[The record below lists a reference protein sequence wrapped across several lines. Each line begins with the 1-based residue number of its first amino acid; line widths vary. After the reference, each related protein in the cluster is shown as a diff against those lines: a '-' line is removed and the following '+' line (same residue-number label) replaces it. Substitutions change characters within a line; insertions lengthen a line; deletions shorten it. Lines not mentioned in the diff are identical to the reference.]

1 MGNKT
6 RNTIPRPYLELDPHI
21 HKSTIP
27 NNKLP
32 PDAIAVDSPN
42 ILLAPLEA
50 AVVEEA
56 PEDDTVDA
64 VELAVEVEATDEAVE
79 EEDRDNVDG
88 DTDINVPEVCAEV
101 EEEAALKVSKL
112 VF

>member
-1 MGNKT
+1 M
-6 RNTIPRPYLELDPHI
+6 
-21 HKSTIP
+21 
-27 NNKLP
+27 
-32 PDAIAVDSPN
+32 DSPN